1 MLVGP
6 KLQCYTLATGW
17 GIEFNLN
24 ALRISYTTIYVFV
37 QFQAGGDSKTG
48 VAVSAQEAQAQAI
61 LQQTQVHTAPSVR
74 PTLSHINCRGTQIL
88 YKTPEVSVNFASPLV
103 NRWP

>member
-17 GIEFNLN
+17 RIEFDLN
-24 ALRISYTTIYVFV
+24 ALRVSYTTIYVFV

-48 VAVSAQEAQAQAI
+48 VVVSAQEAQAQAI

-74 PTLSHINCRGTQIL
+74 AHITMHKL
-88 YKTPEVSVNFASPLV
+88 
-103 NRWP
+103 